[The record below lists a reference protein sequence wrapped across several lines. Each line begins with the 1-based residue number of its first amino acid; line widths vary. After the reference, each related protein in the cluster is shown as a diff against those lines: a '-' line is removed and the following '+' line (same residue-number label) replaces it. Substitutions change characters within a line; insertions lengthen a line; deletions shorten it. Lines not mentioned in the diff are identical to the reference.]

1 MNAISIPP
9 TVASVGSEAELS
21 AWLASAE
28 PGATIQYHDGLLAA
42 DIARD
47 QQDKKAKAELVAIA
61 RLAWW
66 AGQQSL
72 VHLVQRR
79 LEPGRCA
86 YLAIMRPAPVRPR
99 DKPRHRKDAVAGAN
113 VADGKPAHGSVLAE
127 LLDHAGEIERLPVDV
142 LVAGSGEN
150 RHLLRQRAGRLREH
164 LAEIIARAAP

>member
-1 MNAISIPP
+1 MKTISIPP

-28 PGATIQYHDGLLAA
+28 PGEAVQYHDGFLAA
-42 DIARD
+42 DIATD
-47 QQDKKAKAELVAIA
+47 LQSDMKAKAELIGKA

-66 AGQQSL
+66 AGENGL

-79 LEPGRCA
+79 LAPGRCA
-86 YLAIMRPAPVRPR
+86 YLAIMRPAPTRPR
-99 DKPRHRKDAVAGAN
+99 DRVSHRKNAAASVACGA
-113 VADGKPAHGSVLAE
+113 PAHGSVLAE
-127 LLDHAGEIERLPVDV
+127 LFDHAGEIERLPVDV

-150 RHLLRQRAGRLREH
+150 RLLLRQRAGRLRDH